1 MKGMLVVGDGP
12 RELPFVGCLFFFM
25 VSKSG
30 ALTGPLTV
38 ADVIFVLLD
47 GAWNTLRRAALCC
60 LGGFAT
66 GCAETY
72 AGVVGSADNSAGG
85 GCGLGSGGVDLN
97 MLNNES

>member
-1 MKGMLVVGDGP
+1 MLVAGDGP
-12 RELPFVGCLFFFM
+12 REVPFVACLFFFI

-38 ADVIFVLLD
+38 ADVIFVLFD
-47 GAWNTLRRAALCC
+47 GALNTARRAALGC
-60 LGGFAT
+60 LEGFAT

-72 AGVVGSADNSAGG
+72 AGVVGNADSSAGG

-97 MLNNES
+97 MLNKES